1 MITLFSHVNIDFP
14 LIISRYFLRVLG
26 RGFITK
32 VWDIYLYQS
41 RNLKTIHDKMDL
53 FRYLLTT
60 KEGYESIINS
70 SLDLTILRIIIN
82 DTYITLFQPKFY
94 SLFKNKKFNQ
104 LKYFISGVILG
115 TLNHPLNV
123 IKNNHLIQRNIINP
137 KNGSHVYKNRKDMIK
152 RNYQK
157 EGFYNAFFSGLP
169 LAMLSIGIGNV
180 VIMNLR
186 NKLGKK
192 KRKLIT
198 QSFFIPNFIFLINL
212 TWNIPIEDAK
222 VLMSIEPS
230 KLKKDYNNS
239 FECLLN
245 VFQNKKILYK
255 AYKKWHILY
264 SSAVSSNLYNYLILK
279 MFKTFEKSKI

>member
-1 MITLFSHVNIDFP
+1 MITLFAHFNIDFP
-14 LIISRYFLRVLG
+14 LVISRYLLRLIG

-41 RNLKTIHDKMDL
+41 KNLKTLHDKIDL
-53 FRYLLTT
+53 FRYLLAT
-60 KEGYESIINS
+60 KEGYESIVNS
-70 SLDLTILRIIIN
+70 SLDLTILRIFMN

-94 SLFKNKKFNQ
+94 SLFKNKKYNQ
-104 LKYFISGVILG
+104 LKYFLSGIILG

-152 RNYQK
+152 RTYQK
-157 EGFYNAFFSGLP
+157 EGFYNAFYSGLP
-169 LAMLSIGIGNV
+169 LAMLSVGIGNV
-180 VIMNLR
+180 VFMNLR

-198 QSFFIPNFIFLINL
+198 QYFFIPNFISLINL
-212 TWNIPIEDAK
+212 AWSIPVENAK
-222 VLMSIEPS
+222 ISMSIEPS

-239 FECLLN
+239 FECLLKQ
-245 VFQNKKILYK
+245 FHNKKGLYNSYMKWNILFG
-255 AYKKWHILY
+255 
-264 SSAVSSNLYNYLILK
+264 SAVSSHLYNYLILK